1 MSQWQMPKF
10 NKDNY
15 ENWCIRVK
23 AILGA
28 NDVLDVVE
36 KGLVL
41 PKDEAIFNQTQRDQ
55 LQVQRKMDH
64 IRQL

>member
-41 PKDEAIFNQTQRDQ
+41 PKDEAIFN
-55 LQVQRKMDH
+55 
-64 IRQL
+64 